1 MSMTSEIIG
10 LLTGFSVIFILTL
23 CLFIFAGLI
32 LTVVGKWK
40 VFKKAGKNGWEAL
53 IPYYNTW
60 VLCEIA
66 DIKWWF
72 FLIIIAGSLLSG
84 SSIGGLLG
92 LVALVATY
100 FVNYNIA
107 RKFGKEPV
115 GFAFGLTLL
124 PFIFYPILGMGDA
137 TYKNV
142 KASQYAPVSEK
153 QVENAKEDIKTK
165 TSTNNNNENNK
176 FCKNC
181 GAPLDS
187 DSKFCSSCGKEVQ

>member
-1 MSMTSEIIG
+1 MSTSSEIIG

-32 LTVVGKWK
+32 LTVVGEWK

-66 DIKWWF
+66 DSKWWF

-92 LVALVATY
+92 LAALVATY

-142 KASQYAPVSEK
+142 KVSEYGPVSEK
-153 QVENAKEDIKTK
+153 QVEKAKEDIKTK

>member
-1 MSMTSEIIG
+1 MSTTSEIIG

-72 FLIIIAGSLLSG
+72 FLIIIAGSLLGG

-92 LVALVATY
+92 LAALVATY

-107 RKFGKEPV
+107 RKFDKEPV

-142 KASQYAPVSEK
+142 KVSEYGPVSEK
-153 QVENAKEDIKTK
+153 QVEKAKEDIKTK

>member
-1 MSMTSEIIG
+1 MSTTSEIIG

-84 SSIGGLLG
+84 SSIAGG
-92 LVALVATY
+92 VCY
-100 FVNYNIA
+100 FLWNRA
-107 RKFGKEPV
+107 RRGTCKVYTHRDDGKV
-115 GFAFGLTLL
+115 F
-124 PFIFYPILGMGDA
+124 
-137 TYKNV
+137 
-142 KASQYAPVSEK
+142 
-153 QVENAKEDIKTK
+153 
-165 TSTNNNNENNK
+165 
-176 FCKNC
+176 
-181 GAPLDS
+181 PLKRPS
-187 DSKFCSSCGKEVQ
+187 PYFP

>member
-1 MSMTSEIIG
+1 MSTTSEIIG

-32 LTVVGKWK
+32 LTVVGEWK

-92 LVALVATY
+92 LAALVATY

-142 KASQYAPVSEK
+142 KVSEYGLVSEK
-153 QVENAKEDIKTK
+153 QVEKAKEDIKTK

>member
-1 MSMTSEIIG
+1 MSTTSEIIG

-40 VFKKAGKNGWEAL
+40 VFNKAGKNGWEAL

-72 FLIIIAGSLLSG
+72 FLIIIAGSLLGG

-92 LVALVATY
+92 LAALVAIY

-107 RKFGKEPV
+107 RKFVKEPV

-142 KASQYAPVSEK
+142 KVSEYGPVSEK
-153 QVENAKEDIKTK
+153 QVEKAKEDIKTK

>member
-1 MSMTSEIIG
+1 MSTTSEIIG

-60 VLCEIA
+60 VLCEMA
-66 DIKWWF
+66 GIKWWF
-72 FLIIIAGSLLSG
+72 FLIIIAGSLLGG

-92 LVALVATY
+92 LAALVAIY

-107 RKFGKEPV
+107 RIFGKEPV

-142 KASQYAPVSEK
+142 KVSEYGPVSEK
-153 QVENAKEDIKTK
+153 QVEKAKEDIKTK

>member
-1 MSMTSEIIG
+1 MIYFAYFAASE
-10 LLTGFSVIFILTL
+10 LPR
-23 CLFIFAGLI
+23 
-32 LTVVGKWK
+32 
-40 VFKKAGKNGWEAL
+40 
-53 IPYYNTW
+53 IP
-60 VLCEIA
+60 
-66 DIKWWF
+66 
-72 FLIIIAGSLLSG
+72 IIAFL
-84 SSIGGLLG
+84 
-92 LVALVATY
+92 AFTY
-100 FVNYNIA
+100 FANYNIA

-142 KASQYAPVSEK
+142 KVSEYGPVSEK
-153 QVENAKEDIKTK
+153 QVEKAKEDIKTK